1 MSRLYIENYPPLET
15 LANAETIEGKFLQF
29 RWQGN
34 EYLIFAT
41 RDEHQFHNQMLGHFL
56 SDHKVPHHWQ
66 DSEHLEVEDTDLSVI
81 GGGRFYFNANSVE
94 LELWDN
100 SMAYGRFD
108 ETGLADRLKGS
119 GHPFG
124 SGEIVIR

>member
-1 MSRLYIENYPPLET
+1 MPRLFIENYPPLEK
-15 LANAETIEGKFLQF
+15 AESARMIAGKFLQF

-34 EYLIFAT
+34 EYLLFAT
-41 RDEHQFHNQMLGHFL
+41 RDEHQFHNQMLAHFL
-56 SDHKVPHHWQ
+56 SDHHIKHHWR
-66 DSEHLEVEDTDLSVI
+66 DSEHLEFPDTEINVI
-81 GGGRFYFNANSVE
+81 GGGRFHFSADPTQ

-108 ETGLADRLKGS
+108 ESGLAERLRGS